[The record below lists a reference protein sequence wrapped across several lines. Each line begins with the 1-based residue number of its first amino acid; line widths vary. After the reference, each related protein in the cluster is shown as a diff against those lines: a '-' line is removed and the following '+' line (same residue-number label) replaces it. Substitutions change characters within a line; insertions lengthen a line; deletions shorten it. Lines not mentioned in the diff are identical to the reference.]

1 MIVIYWIIV
10 HVFVVLIELFLD
22 STYLKVIFMF
32 FMLMILHDHQIII
45 IMIVLVMY
53 INFRKHFITSFIWTI
68 ILIILF
74 VLHLLFMFM
83 YFISYF
89 NVYSLKDNLL
99 IMLCIFNWMILQ
111 IFKIRKIGGKLHFL
125 TLYMYVLF
133 LY

>member
-1 MIVIYWIIV
+1 MIVIYWIIA
-10 HVFVVLIELFLD
+10 HVFLVLIELFLD

-32 FMLMILHDHQIII
+32 LVLMILHDHQIII

-99 IMLCIFNWMILQ
+99 IMLCIFNWMI
-111 IFKIRKIGGKLHFL
+111 FL
-125 TLYMYVLF
+125 GFLILNHYLYNLGHMLVF
-133 LY
+133 LRF

>member
-32 FMLMILHDHQIII
+32 LVLMILHDHQIII

-99 IMLCIFNWMILQ
+99 IMLCIFNWMI
-111 IFKIRKIGGKLHFL
+111 FL
-125 TLYMYVLF
+125 GFLILNHYLYNLGHMLVF
-133 LY
+133 LRF